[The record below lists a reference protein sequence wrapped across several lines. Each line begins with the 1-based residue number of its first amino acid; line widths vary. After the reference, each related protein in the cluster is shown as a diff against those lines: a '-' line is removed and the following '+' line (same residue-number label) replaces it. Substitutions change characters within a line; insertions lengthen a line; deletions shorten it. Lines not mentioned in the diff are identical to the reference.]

1 MKVILHDLGEE
12 IAIPLGKNNKDSV
25 VIHANN
31 QYAPCRGCFQ
41 CWLKNP
47 GFCITKDSLQ
57 HIGALVG
64 QRDVYKRQ
72 GTTSTCSPPAASP
85 MARAIPAISTVAAS
99 ALIVIMAF
107 LLHLFFIC
115 TPLPPDTALHP

>member
-1 MKVILHDLGEE
+1 MNVILHDLGEE
-12 IAIPLGKNNKDSV
+12 IAIPLGKKDKDSV

-47 GFCITKDSLQ
+47 SFCIMKDSLQ

-64 QRDVYKRQ
+64 RGKILQE
-72 GTTSTCSPPAASP
+72 S
-85 MARAIPAISTVAAS
+85 
-99 ALIVIMAF
+99 F
-107 LLHLFFIC
+107 LSVQVVC
-115 TPLPPDTALHP
+115 TF

>member
-12 IAIPLGKNNKDSV
+12 IAIPLGKKDKDSV

-47 GFCITKDSLQ
+47 GFCIRRILCSILERSL
-57 HIGALVG
+57 
-64 QRDVYKRQ
+64 
-72 GTTSTCSPPAASP
+72 
-85 MARAIPAISTVAAS
+85 ARAI
-99 ALIVIMAF
+99 
-107 LLHLFFIC
+107 H
-115 TPLPPDTALHP
+115 